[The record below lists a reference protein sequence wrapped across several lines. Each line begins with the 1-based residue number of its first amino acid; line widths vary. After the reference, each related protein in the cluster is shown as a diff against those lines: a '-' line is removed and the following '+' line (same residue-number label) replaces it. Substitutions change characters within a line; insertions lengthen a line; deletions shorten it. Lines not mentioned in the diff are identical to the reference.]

1 MWSRSIVIVVA
12 VAVVIVIVIVVAVV
26 VVVDVNGDDY
36 RRHARSPPHTP
47 HALAPTR
54 FRTKAIQRISSNA
67 AIPGQSPTCA

>member
-12 VAVVIVIVIVVAVV
+12 VVIVIVIVIVIVVAVV
-26 VVVDVNGDDY
+26 VVNGDDY